1 VYFFEAEAFDFYLRN
16 IVLETINHNVI
27 PVLNTFPTRPEYPE
41 KSLLFNQIIVKITQD
56 YDLPLLNLWLGLQP
70 LPYDGVDPV
79 EPIHL
84 TIPADERSGDFETNL
99 QFGYTY
105 RNLVTL
111 QALDSLRLALNP
123 TD

>member
-1 VYFFEAEAFDFYLRN
+1 
-16 IVLETINHNVI
+16 
-27 PVLNTFPTRPEYPE
+27 
-41 KSLLFNQIIVKITQD
+41 
-56 YDLPLLNLWLGLQP
+56 
-70 LPYDGVDPV
+70 V

-84 TIPADERSGDFETNL
+84 TIPTDERSGDFETNL

-111 QALDSLRLALNP
+111 QALDILRLALNP